1 MIQIITK
8 NAYMYKDKFTNKE
21 IVISNFSEYKSF
33 DLYDIN
39 IINLTSNDLWESNSS
54 KGEYLNDKSDLST
67 IKNAINTSNTKVLIV
82 FPQNHYFRYDYS
94 IYSKK
99 FNKEQQLKSIKE
111 KVNEFITKY
120 IYEPLPKFDYEKG
133 ITKIDGENY
142 SSDFYFNEPEGMI
155 LCEKSK
161 KNNTMSLSD
170 RVVIT
175 TLGIFETP
183 VNKEIEKRLFIFLN
197 KIGFLTKNETI
208 PKWLENIT
216 FYDDR
221 IYREKINECIDEIN
235 KLNIVIEENR
245 EKLNNNLKYKSILYS
260 SGNSLSEQIN
270 KMLKEMFELNG
281 EFVDVYEE
289 DFNFKAGGITF
300 IVETKGLNNEVS
312 GQNVSDAYNHLIIY
326 EDNLEKNGIEEESK
340 CLFFVANERFK
351 EPKERNQ
358 IKERQITIAK
368 RNKTLIIETTTF
380 YKIFED
386 FIKEEIS
393 VEEILE
399 MFKQNT
405 GLLKYEKKNREN

>member
-208 PKWLENIT
+208 PKWLENIP
-216 FYDDR
+216 FYDDY

-235 KLNIVIEENR
+235 KLNIVIEKNR

-270 KMLKEMFELNG
+270 KMLKEMFELND

-300 IVETKGLNNEVS
+300 VVETKGLNNEVS

-386 FIKEEIS
+386 FIKEEVS

>member
-94 IYSKK
+94 IYSRK

-183 VNKEIEKRLFIFLN
+183 VNKEKEKRLFIFLN

-208 PKWLENIT
+208 PKWLENIP
-216 FYDDR
+216 FYDDY

-270 KMLKEMFELNG
+270 KMLKEMFELND

-289 DFNFKAGGITF
+289 DFIFKAGGITF
-300 IVETKGLNNEVS
+300 VVETKGLNNEVS

-386 FIKEEIS
+386 FIKEEVS

>member
-8 NAYMYKDKFTNKE
+8 NEYMYKDKFTNKE
-21 IVISNFSEYKSF
+21 IVISSFSEYKSF

-39 IINLTSNDLWESNSS
+39 IINLASNNLWESNSS
-54 KGEYLNDKSDLST
+54 RAEYLNDKSDLST
-67 IKNAINTSNTKVLIV
+67 IKNAINTSNTKVLIF

-94 IYSKK
+94 IYSNM
-99 FNKEQQLKSIKE
+99 FNNGQQLKSVKE
-111 KVNEFITKY
+111 KVNYFITKY

-142 SSDFYFNEPEGMI
+142 YSDFYFNEHNGMI

-161 KNNTMSLSD
+161 KNNSMSLSD

-175 TLGIFETP
+175 TLSIFETP
-183 VNKEIEKRLFIFLN
+183 VNKEIEKRLFVFLN

-208 PKWLENIT
+208 PKWIENIS
-216 FYDDR
+216 FYDDC
-221 IYREKINECIDEIN
+221 IYKEKINKSSDEIN
-235 KLNIVIEENR
+235 KLKIVIEENK

-270 KMLKEMFELNG
+270 KMLKEIFKLND

-289 DFNFKAGGITF
+289 DFNFKAGGTTF
-300 IVETKGLNNEVS
+300 VVETKGLNNEVS

-326 EDNLEKNGIEEESK
+326 DDNLEKDGIEEETK

-358 IKERQITIAK
+358 IKERQVTIAK

-386 FIKEEIS
+386 FIKEELS

-405 GLLKYEKKNREN
+405 GLLKYEKNNREN

>member
-8 NAYMYKDKFTNKE
+8 NAYMYKGKFTNEE

-175 TLGIFETP
+175 ALGIFETP

-386 FIKEEIS
+386 FIKEDVS

-405 GLLKYEKKNREN
+405 GLLKYEKKNR

>member
-8 NAYMYKDKFTNKE
+8 NTYMYKDKITNKE

-33 DLYDIN
+33 DLYDVN
-39 IINLTSNDLWESNSS
+39 IINLASNDLWESNSS
-54 KGEYLNDKSDLST
+54 RGEYLNDKSDLST
-67 IKNAINTSNTKVLIV
+67 IKNAIKTSNTKVLIF

-94 IYSKK
+94 NYSQE
-99 FNKEQQLKSIKE
+99 FHYNQQLKSVKE

-120 IYEPLPKFDYEKG
+120 IYEPVPRFDYEKG
-133 ITKIDGENY
+133 ITKIEGENY
-142 SSDFYFNEPEGMI
+142 SSDFYFNEPKGMI

-208 PKWLENIT
+208 PKWLENIS
-216 FYDDR
+216 FYDDY

-270 KMLKEMFELNG
+270 KMLKEIFELND
-281 EFVDVYEE
+281 EFIDVYEE

-300 IVETKGLNNEVS
+300 VVETKGLNNEVS

-386 FIKEEIS
+386 FIKEEIT

-399 MFKQNT
+399 MFIQNT
-405 GLLKYEKKNREN
+405 GLLKYEKITDEN

>member
-94 IYSKK
+94 FYSKK

-133 ITKIDGENY
+133 ITRIDGENY

-208 PKWLENIT
+208 PKWLENIP
-216 FYDDR
+216 FYDDY

-235 KLNIVIEENR
+235 KLNIVIEENM

-270 KMLKEMFELNG
+270 KMLKEMFELND

-300 IVETKGLNNEVS
+300 VVETKGLNNEVS

-386 FIKEEIS
+386 FIKEEVS

-399 MFKQNT
+399 MFKQKT